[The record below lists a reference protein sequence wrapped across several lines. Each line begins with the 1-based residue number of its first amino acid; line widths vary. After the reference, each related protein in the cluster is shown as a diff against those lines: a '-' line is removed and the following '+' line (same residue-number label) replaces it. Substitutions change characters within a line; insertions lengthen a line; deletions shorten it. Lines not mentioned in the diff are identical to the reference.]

1 MHSKQRTLLMSIAS
15 YPSFILILHF
25 DLSNLDSLEY
35 TLKSKPNVILQTM
48 QVIDRTIQ
56 IIQYMNIPLPIFT
69 NP

>member
-1 MHSKQRTLLMSIAS
+1 MHSQQRTLLMSIAS
-15 YPSFILILHF
+15 YPSLTMALHF

-35 TLKSKPNVILQTM
+35 ILKSKPNVILQTM